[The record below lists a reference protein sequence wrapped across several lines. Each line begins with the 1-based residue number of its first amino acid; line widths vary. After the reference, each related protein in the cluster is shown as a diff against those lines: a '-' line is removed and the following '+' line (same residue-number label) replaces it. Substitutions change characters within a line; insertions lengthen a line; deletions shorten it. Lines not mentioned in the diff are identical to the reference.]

1 MCIISNGTQKYCFSC
16 KTSTN
21 IWDNE
26 QWSEEYLESDIPR
39 KFNTDT
45 LYEFKNCISNVL
57 LDINKVLSDL

>member
-26 QWSEEYLESDIPR
+26 QWSEEYLESDIPS

-45 LYEFKNCISNVL
+45 LYELKIVYQS
-57 LDINKVLSDL
+57 SY